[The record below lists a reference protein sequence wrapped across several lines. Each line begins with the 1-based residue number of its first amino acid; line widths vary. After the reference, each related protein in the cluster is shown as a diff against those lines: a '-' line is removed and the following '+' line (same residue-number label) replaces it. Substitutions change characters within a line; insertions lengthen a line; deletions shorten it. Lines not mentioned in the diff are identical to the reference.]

1 MRGTEGVSLLHVQQI
16 LWLDVSVNDSIA
28 VQVFD
33 GKNELGTH
41 MVKASSMA
49 STCAGQWLIY
59 VNVIREV

>member
-1 MRGTEGVSLLHVQQI
+1 MRSTEGVSFLYVQQI

-49 STCAGQWLIY
+49 STAGQWLIY